1 MAKPIVDGLEKKL
14 TGKAD
19 VVRLNV
25 MSAVGQQAANRYG
38 VRGLPTLVVV
48 DGKGQPVYNQ
58 VGIVR
63 PGQVIDQVDALLE
76 AN

>member
-1 MAKPIVDGLEKKL
+1 VAKPIVDGLEKKL

-19 VVRLNV
+19 VVRLDV

-38 VRGLPTLVVV
+38 IRGLPTLVVV
-48 DGKGQPVYNQ
+48 DGNGQPIYNQ